1 MFSFIPLMKEMVL
14 EQCNYFLSEQVELY
28 MIMSESAL

>member
-1 MFSFIPLMKEMVL
+1 MFSFIPLMKEIVL
-14 EQCNYFLSEQVELY
+14 EQGNYFLIKHMELY